1 MQRWQ
6 WGVFSVCFGSSNRAD
21 PPRDQ
26 IRKVLHKGDEFLIP
40 VLGINNQMSYGKVD
54 GHTII
59 RQQKHEAFTHLSQWL
74 RAAHHTKII
83 WVVCMC
89 VFVGRDKEDK
99 GLERQDIKMRY
110 SGNVGRKDQRSREK
124 YNGIY
129 SIKSLKIMKSC

>member
-1 MQRWQ
+1 
-6 WGVFSVCFGSSNRAD
+6 
-21 PPRDQ
+21 
-26 IRKVLHKGDEFLIP
+26 
-40 VLGINNQMSYGKVD
+40 
-54 GHTII
+54 
-59 RQQKHEAFTHLSQWL
+59 
-74 RAAHHTKII
+74 
-83 WVVCMC
+83 MC